1 MFGRFT
7 ILARILGRPIVP
19 PKKNWCKEKMYT
31 FSGKNIACL
40 PVPKESDS
48 LLNPCSKNS
57 FTTKFHALG
66 HERVQ
71 FTNVS
76 LPSGFTIA
84 ANFFRADP
92 GAQEKKEKHVS
103 TAIKKSKV
111 QAFPRRLK
119 SLSGPLFKN
128 SSSTNF
134 QGTGP
139 WEGPVHFS
147 GFDLR
152 VHTCGKLFQSWSWS
166 PREERNTWFKSNW
179 KVQSQSL
186 SQKTQIAYSTLTKA
200 TDSFSFFFSFPF
212 SFSFSPSSSPSLLLF
227 LFFFLTLSLSLS
239 LAPFLFLF
247 LRCPWKNLRWKRYTT
262 QSTCWTP
269 LTTSTTSITS
279 SSAKTKGLI
288 RFRLSPTE
296 VVT

>member
-1 MFGRFT
+1 MLSCVIIRTFWIFWALCRKPLQLLIFSCRISLLRASLFFCVQDFIPNNGVSWLVSRVAIVAKFSKLFRTPAMFGRFT

-92 GAQEKKEKHVS
+92 GAQEERK
-103 TAIKKSKV
+103 TC
-111 QAFPRRLK
+111 F
-119 SLSGPLFKN
+119 N
-128 SSSTNF
+128 SN
-134 QGTGP
+134 
-139 WEGPVHFS
+139 
-147 GFDLR
+147 
-152 VHTCGKLFQSWSWS
+152 
-166 PREERNTWFKSNW
+166 
-179 KVQSQSL
+179 
-186 SQKTQIAYSTLTKA
+186 
-200 TDSFSFFFSFPF
+200 
-212 SFSFSPSSSPSLLLF
+212 
-227 LFFFLTLSLSLS
+227 
-239 LAPFLFLF
+239 
-247 LRCPWKNLRWKRYTT
+247 
-262 QSTCWTP
+262 
-269 LTTSTTSITS
+269 
-279 SSAKTKGLI
+279 
-288 RFRLSPTE
+288 
-296 VVT
+296 

>member
-84 ANFFRADP
+84 ANFF
-92 GAQEKKEKHVS
+92 
-103 TAIKKSKV
+103 
-111 QAFPRRLK
+111 
-119 SLSGPLFKN
+119 
-128 SSSTNF
+128 
-134 QGTGP
+134 
-139 WEGPVHFS
+139 
-147 GFDLR
+147 
-152 VHTCGKLFQSWSWS
+152 QSWSWS

-200 TDSFSFFFSFPF
+200 TDSFSFFFLFLFLFSFLFLFLSLFLSLSVPLPF
-212 SFSFSPSSSPSLLLF
+212 LLPHSLSFSFSR
-227 LFFFLTLSLSLS
+227 SLSLS
-239 LAPFLFLF
+239 LFTFSLKKLKVEKVYNAINMLNPTHYKYYKYHKLIG
-247 LRCPWKNLRWKRYTT
+247 KNKR
-262 QSTCWTP
+262 
-269 LTTSTTSITS
+269 
-279 SSAKTKGLI
+279 
-288 RFRLSPTE
+288 FN
-296 VVT
+296 